1 MKRSERER
9 GNPWVLGLTG
19 PSGSGKS
26 TVCAL
31 LRSGDFGES
40 LRFID
45 ADLVA
50 RQVVEPGSLC
60 LEKLTEVFGR
70 DILLPGGGL
79 DRRKLGGLVFGDP
92 ERVQT
97 LNRAILPFIV
107 EEIRRRIQAYSQ
119 EEGVKGIIL
128 DAPTLFES
136 GADRMC
142 SAIASVLAP
151 RELRMKRIC
160 ARDGISRET
169 AEKRLNSQLPDG
181 FYRLHSQFALW
192 NGAQRRRLERE
203 VSRMALW
210 LGLLPQRE
218 SLFYH
223 RRQRRRIQERI

>member
-1 MKRSERER
+1 MKRTERE
-9 GNPWVLGLTG
+9 NPWVLGLTG

-31 LRSGDFGES
+31 LRAGDFGES

-79 DRRKLGGLVFGDP
+79 DRKRLGGLVFGDP
-92 ERVQT
+92 ERVEK
-97 LNRAILPFIV
+97 LNRTILPFIV
-107 EEIRRRIQAYSQ
+107 EKIRRQIQAYSQ

-142 SAIASVLAP
+142 SFVASVLAP
-151 RELRMKRIC
+151 RELRLRRIC
-160 ARDGISRET
+160 VRDCISREA

-181 FYRLHSQFALW
+181 FYRLHSQFVLW
-192 NGAQRRRLERE
+192 NGERMERLERE
-203 VSRMALW
+203 AARMALW

-218 SLFYH
+218 RLLCR
-223 RRQRRRIQERI
+223 RRQRRRTQERS